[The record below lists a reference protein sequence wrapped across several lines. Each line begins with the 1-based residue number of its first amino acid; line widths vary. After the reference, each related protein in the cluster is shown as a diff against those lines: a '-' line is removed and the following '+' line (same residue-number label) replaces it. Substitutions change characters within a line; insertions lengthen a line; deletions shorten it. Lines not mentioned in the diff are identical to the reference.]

1 MRLLLDTHILLW
13 RLAGSDRLPVDAI
26 TLIDDQSSAV
36 YASAASV
43 WEVTIKWSLRKG
55 PPDDMP
61 LSGRAFAAA
70 LGETGI
76 EILPVT
82 PGHAAG
88 IDDLP
93 AIDCD
98 PFDRLLI
105 ATARSEQLRL
115 MTRDSQLAA
124 YGESVLVI

>member
-13 RLAGSDRLPVDAI
+13 RLAGSDRLPSEAV
-26 TLIDDQSSAV
+26 TLIDDQSTAV

-43 WEVTIKWSLRKG
+43 WEVAIKWSLRKG
-55 PPDDMP
+55 SSDDMP

-70 LGETGI
+70 LEETGI
-76 EILPVT
+76 EILPIT
-82 PGHAAG
+82 PEHAAA

-93 AIDCD
+93 AIHRD

-105 ATARSEQLRL
+105 ATAKSEQLRL
-115 MTRDSQLAA
+115 ITRDSQLAV
-124 YGESVLVI
+124 YGELVLVV